1 VFRSRLWHDRDFLAF
16 WASQVLGDSGLA
28 VTTLALPSVAILAL
42 HASAFQVGILAA
54 LSMAAWAVLPIPVG
68 VLADHWRRRPVLV
81 GSAAGRAMVLLTVPV
96 AALAGHLTLA
106 QLYVVALLEGGLA
119 VVWNLASTT
128 YLPAVVGKENLLDAN
143 SKVFAS
149 RSAASLGGPGV
160 GGFLVQLVGP
170 ALTLWASSLA
180 FVLATFAVAAGRRP
194 EIVARG
200 DVEVTGF
207 IARVA
212 EGFRFIGSSVMLRAL
227 ILYLAV
233 ANIAGAAYLAL
244 ELVYLYRA
252 VHLSPATVGVGF
264 AFEGAASF
272 IGAAVAAGIGRRIGL
287 PATLIG
293 TALMFSVAIAGLP
306 LASLGQPLLVFS
318 IAMLLFGFAN
328 VVFDVNQVSWRMS
341 ITPDHLQGRMT
352 ASARMIVLGV
362 EPIGA
367 FAGGL
372 AASTVGLVPSIIAAG
387 VLGGVATLCLMPAL
401 PGLAAYSKEL
411 ARAS

>member
-1 VFRSRLWHDRDFLAF
+1 
-16 WASQVLGDSGLA
+16 
-28 VTTLALPSVAILAL
+28 
-42 HASAFQVGILAA
+42 
-54 LSMAAWAVLPIPVG
+54 
-68 VLADHWRRRPVLV
+68 
-81 GSAAGRAMVLLTVPV
+81 
-96 AALAGHLTLA
+96 
-106 QLYVVALLEGGLA
+106 
-119 VVWNLASTT
+119 
-128 YLPAVVGKENLLDAN
+128 
-143 SKVFAS
+143 
-149 RSAASLGGPGV
+149 V

-194 EIVARG
+194 EVVARG

-244 ELVYLYRA
+244 ELVYLYGA

-372 AASTVGLVPSIIAAG
+372 AASTVGLVPTIIAAG